1 MCDCG
6 EMEVEIIDRFKTFTV
21 LIDKLKRSIR
31 KIKTAEMSEYELKSP
46 HVSCLYYLY
55 SSEPMTSKELAEM
68 CEEDKASVSRSI
80 EYLEE
85 QGYIVC
91 ETKKQKRYKAP
102 LILTEKGIE
111 VAKIISKK
119 INRILYEASV
129 GLPEEDRT
137 VMYRSLA
144 VICDNLQRI
153 CDDYNE

>member
-1 MCDCG
+1 MT
-6 EMEVEIIDRFKTFTV
+6 DRFKTFTV

-31 KIKTAEMSEYELKSP
+31 KIKTEEMSEYELKSP

-55 SSEPMTSKELAEM
+55 SSEPMTSKELAEV

-85 QGYIVC
+85 QGYIKC
-91 ETKKQKRYKAP
+91 ETKNQKRYKAP
-102 LILTEKGIE
+102 LVLTEKGIG
-111 VAKIISKK
+111 VAKIISQK
-119 INRILYEASV
+119 IDRILYEASA
-129 GLPEEDRT
+129 GLPEGDRE
-137 VMYRSLA
+137 VMYRSLS